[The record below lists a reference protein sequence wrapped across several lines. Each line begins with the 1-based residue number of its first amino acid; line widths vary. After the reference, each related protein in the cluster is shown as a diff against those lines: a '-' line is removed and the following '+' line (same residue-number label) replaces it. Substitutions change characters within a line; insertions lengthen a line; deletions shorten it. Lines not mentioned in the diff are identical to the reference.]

1 MSLLSKDINFI
12 LNLLNEDTC
21 GTNLTFDQ
29 ISTQF
34 QHGINKHDYLKVG
47 NALVLLLQNR
57 DLTPTSQQRLI
68 ILYLFFD
75 MYKIEPLH
83 LHTNPF
89 APVFLTV
96 LYPSQ
101 TLGSMSTINDTNN
114 DTTSTATVQQK
125 RFHWIISKVTSHE
138 RWFVHTLMSG
148 SSTTKDL
155 LKKTPNQILQ
165 MPLPSSPL
173 FDDSNHDYFK
183 QQVIERTK
191 QLPLTAQ
198 CHLPAVIDD
207 PETNKYNFDTLFTR
221 NGALNNNNIKDDYKQ
236 VVEKLFIGQKPSMEQ
251 TIRPEFLRLVPPLHI
266 SLDCDELI
274 WMNPI
279 ENDNHMVAWDG
290 SMCITNKISIEIRQL
305 MDKAYMGQ
313 LNLQQQQKLLD
324 ELETDP
330 CIVYHIGL
338 TPSKL
343 PSLVENSPLIAIQ
356 CLLKLMPSNQLTEY
370 LSSLVNMDMSLHSME
385 VVNRL
390 TTSIDLPQEFLHLYI
405 STCVTTCENT
415 KDRFLQNRFVR
426 LVSVFIQSLIRNKV
440 IDVKDLFLEVQ
451 GFCIGFRHI
460 KEAAALFQ
468 LVKKMDSNNNNN
480 NNGNGNSHTI
490 TTEETISST
499 EEPMLND

>member
-1 MSLLSKDINFI
+1 MSI
-12 LNLLNEDTC
+12 
-21 GTNLTFDQ
+21 
-29 ISTQF
+29 
-34 QHGINKHDYLKVG
+34 
-47 NALVLLLQNR
+47 
-57 DLTPTSQQRLI
+57 
-68 ILYLFFD
+68 
-75 MYKIEPLH
+75 
-83 LHTNPF
+83 
-89 APVFLTV
+89 
-96 LYPSQ
+96 PS
-101 TLGSMSTINDTNN
+101 
-114 DTTSTATVQQK
+114 
-125 RFHWIISKVTSHE
+125 
-138 RWFVHTLMSG
+138 
-148 SSTTKDL
+148 
-155 LKKTPNQILQ
+155 
-165 MPLPSSPL
+165 PSS
-173 FDDSNHDYFK
+173 FDDTNHDYFR
-183 QQVIERTK
+183 QQIIDRVK

-207 PETNKYNFDTLFTR
+207 PETNKYNFDMLFTR
-221 NGALNNNNIKDDYKQ
+221 NGGTNNNNTMKQDYKQ
-236 VVEKLFIGQKPSMEQ
+236 VVEKLFIGQKPCMEQ

-274 WMNPI
+274 WMNPV
-279 ENDNHMVAWDG
+279 ENDNYMVAWDG

-305 MDKAYMGQ
+305 MDKACTSQ

-324 ELETDP
+324 ELELDP

-338 TPSKL
+338 VPSKL

-405 STCVTTCENT
+405 STCITTCENT

-468 LVKKMDSNNNNN
+468 LVKKMDSNSNSN
-480 NNGNGNSHTI
+480 NNGNGNGSSHT
-490 TTEETISST
+490 TTTDETIATS
-499 EEPMLND
+499 E